1 MGIVDIDGADCVG
14 DDVRVVLF
22 SVDGRGAD
30 VLFVGSSWPLNLTV
44 PVIWIWADKG
54 SIIGR
59 LVRASTA
66 GSGGTLRVGRWLG
79 ASVA

>member
-1 MGIVDIDGADCVG
+1 MA
-14 DDVRVVLF
+14 LS

-30 VLFVGSSWPLNLTV
+30 VSFVVSSWPLNLTV
-44 PVIWIWADKG
+44 PAIWIWADKG

-66 GSGGTLRVGRWLG
+66 GSGGVLPVGRWLG
-79 ASVA
+79 GLVAR